1 MARPERFDLWRR
13 CHGAGALRAIAG
25 RFARLVESQEQ
36 VATSQLVD
44 DLDEQALLEQLLEG
58 SKPRLPDSCHG
69 LHYLLATPFRYPPLR
84 HGTRFGGRH
93 EPSLLYASLEA
104 STAMAET
111 AYYRLLFLS
120 GMAEPPPSH
129 RVVSQHTL
137 FTARYRTR
145 HGVRLQAPP
154 FADYRKTLTDPT
166 DYRMTQTLG
175 EAMRKAGVEAFE
187 YVSARSPDGGINVA
201 LFQPSALASKRP
213 EGQQNWLCETRVEG
227 VRFYSGEVS
236 EVFRFPREGFLVDG
250 RLPAPSITS
259 S

>member
-1 MARPERFDLWRR
+1 MARPEHTLWQD
-13 CHGAGALRAIAG
+13 CNGAEALRPISG
-25 RFARLVESQEQ
+25 RFERLVESQEQ

-58 SKPRLPDSCHG
+58 SKPRLPASCHG

-120 GMAEPPPSH
+120 GMTEPPPTQ
-129 RVVSQHTL
+129 RLVSQHTL
-137 FTARYRTR
+137 FTARYSTR

-154 FADYRKTLTDPT
+154 FADCRETLTDPA
-166 DYRMTQTLG
+166 DYRATQALG
-175 EAMRKAGVEAFE
+175 KAMREAGVEAFE
-187 YVSARSPDGGINVA
+187 YVSARTPNERINVA
-201 LFQPSALASKRP
+201 LFQPSALATKTP
-213 EGQQNWLCETRVEG
+213 EGQQNWLCETRAEG
-227 VRFYSGEVS
+227 VRFYSGEAT
-236 EVFRFPREGFLVDG
+236 EVFRFPLEGFLVDG
-250 RLPAPSITS
+250 RLPAPSVS
-259 S
+259 